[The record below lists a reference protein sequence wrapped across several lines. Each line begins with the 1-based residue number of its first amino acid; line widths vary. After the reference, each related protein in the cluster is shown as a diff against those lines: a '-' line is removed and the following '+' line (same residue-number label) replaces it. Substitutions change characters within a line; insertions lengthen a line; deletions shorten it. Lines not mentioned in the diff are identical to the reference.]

1 MNINNN
7 QNIKTYLE
15 TVSAIYKNNSFSNF
29 IEEKNQ
35 ETSKLFENYLYINPR
50 GQLASGVSGLYY
62 WSKKQ
67 NLDFVKTAL
76 EYLEINKPY
85 DKLRQNN
92 FINATAKAK
101 GVFGDDLQLDEMYFC
116 EFYKIPR
123 FGKTRVGQLL
133 LHSKLTENQK
143 YIQII
148 CDEFSPKIREFAKN
162 FDCICFVPPSKS
174 RQVQFM
180 DILDKTVNSSIPR
193 VKAYKKFEDMV
204 IQQKTISNRNDRIE
218 SARETIFI
226 DNIDQKFQS
235 CLIIDDAIASG
246 STLNEIARKL
256 RTQNIVTG
264 KIVGLGIVGN
274 LNDSKKGYDVIN
286 EV

>member
-1 MNINNN
+1 VDELGIF
-7 QNIKTYLE
+7 
-15 TVSAIYKNNSFSNF
+15 V
-29 IEEKNQ
+29 EKNKDFEQ
-35 ETSKLFENYLYINPR
+35 LFSEYTYISPR
-50 GQLASGVSGLYY
+50 GNVYLFSLGLWH

-76 EYLEINKPY
+76 EYLEINQPY
-85 DKLRQNN
+85 DELRQNK
-92 FINATAKAK
+92 FIDSTAK
-101 GVFGDDLQLDEMYFC
+101 GREVFGEDLQLDAIYFC

-133 LHSKLTENQK
+133 LHSKLTENKK

-148 CDEFSPKIREFAKN
+148 CDEFAPKILEFAKE
-162 FDCICFVPPSKS
+162 FDCVCFVPPSKD

-180 DILDKTVNSSIPR
+180 TILDQTINSNKSR
-193 VKAYKKFEDMV
+193 VKAYKHFEDMV
-204 IQQKTISNRNDRIE
+204 IQQKTIGSRQDRIE

-226 DNIDQKFQS
+226 DTTAKFES

-256 RTQNIVTG
+256 RTQNIVSG

-274 LNDSKKGYDVIN
+274 LNDSKKGYDVIS